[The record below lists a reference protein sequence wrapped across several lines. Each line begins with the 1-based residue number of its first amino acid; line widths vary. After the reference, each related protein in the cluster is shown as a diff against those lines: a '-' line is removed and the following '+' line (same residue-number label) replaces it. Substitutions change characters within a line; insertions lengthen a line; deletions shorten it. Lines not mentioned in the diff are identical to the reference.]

1 MQIMA
6 SVVETIQVPAAI
18 AADLD
23 ALVAA
28 GHGPSRAAVVAAL
41 VARER
46 EAAARRDAFEAAIA
60 EGEASGSCGMTL
72 DEIMAEARR
81 RHGRS

>member
-1 MQIMA
+1 MA
-6 SVVETIQVPAAI
+6 SVIETIEVPAAI

-41 VARER
+41 VAREV
-46 EAAARRDAFEAAIA
+46 EEAARRDAFEAAIA
-60 EGEASGSCGMTL
+60 EGEASGFVAMTI
-72 DEIMAEARR
+72 DELRAHLRAR
-81 RHGRS
+81 HAQPG